1 MSKLEL
7 VRFHVQDAPPSLV
20 RRVLFKLAGTRPLKI
35 HGAHFAQ
42 RLSER
47 GGRVEDV
54 ALFSPELWS
63 LVTIEVRRDNG
74 KFVKT
79 AWERVIDDAHWR
91 VVLGFNDTVLTLIR
105 VNAERPLRPML
116 PSSRFW
122 SFVECVNADLM
133 AQEPSPG

>member
-7 VRFHVQDAPPSLV
+7 VRFHVDDAPPSLV
-20 RRVLFKLAGTRPLKI
+20 RRVHFKLAGTRPLKL
-35 HGAHFAQ
+35 HGTHFAQ
-42 RLSER
+42 RVSER

-79 AWERVIDDAHWR
+79 AWERVIDDVHWR

-105 VNAERPLRPML
+105 VNTERPLRPVQ
-116 PSSRFW
+116 PPAEFC
-122 SFVECVNADLM
+122 SFVERVNADLM